1 MQRLALQNGQFWSK
15 IKILKKHAKN
25 DFRTTSWLSCEK
37 KRFPKTAI
45 IKKKNYKFSKIGK
58 IDRYAQPLPNGQFGS
73 KIKLLKSMPKTTLE
87 ARYRFLFKERL
98 QTTAN
103 TRKMGRF

>member
-1 MQRLALQNGQFWSK
+1 MRKTTLEPHHGCPV
-15 IKILKKHAKN
+15 KKSGSQKQ
-25 DFRTTSWLSCEK
+25 LLL
-37 KRFPKTAI
+37 
-45 IKKKNYKFSKIGK
+45 KKKNYKFSKIGK

-73 KIKLLKSMPKTTLE
+73 NIKLLKSMPKTTLE